1 MKTLRR
7 AYVALALIGVSVAG
21 CEIFE
26 DQTPEF
32 ISFRMTGTPG
42 DSVTVVYS
50 KQFVSA
56 TNEIG
61 VTQLELFRADTV
73 RHVLPIDTIID
84 VQVERQLFMSAFP
97 QIVGDTIDV
106 SVDILVNDRGLF
118 DSDGKIYPD
127 DPWLFLYRF
136 NAPPTQSVEIVL

>member
-1 MKTLRR
+1 MKTLTRVC
-7 AYVALALIGVSVAG
+7 AALALTCWAATG

-26 DQTPEF
+26 DQTPDT

-42 DSVTVVYS
+42 DSVTIVYS

-56 TNEIG
+56 TNEVG
-61 VTQLELFRADTV
+61 VTQLEMFRSDTV

-84 VQVERQLFMSAFP
+84 VRLERQLFLIASPRF
-97 QIVGDTIDV
+97 VGDTIDV
-106 SVDILVNDRGLF
+106 SVDILVNDRSLF
-118 DSDGKIYPD
+118 DDDGRIYPD